1 MKILYVINQ
10 ISDWSG
16 DSRLLCLTVKL
27 MQKRGHEVAIA
38 TTDANPFRDQASS
51 EKYYPILKKLQNHNK
66 DFVIIN
72 DVPVFSIHSITSHF
86 GMYSFNAGTMAKKI
100 IKNFDLVHI
109 YSWYHHIGIEFFKV
123 SKKYNVPL
131 IFTAMATLQNDAQS
145 YYKIQKSIVNL
156 FFTKKIINY
165 ASILHSVGQSE
176 IETYIHFGGKKEKI
190 IQIEN
195 GIDLNDYKLKNLSN
209 ILKRC
214 GINDKPYILFL
225 GRIHPKKGLELLL
238 KSFNELTHNNNEI
251 YLIIAGSGE
260 SNYVQKIKKYVQDL
274 GLSNKVKFT
283 GLVSHDEKLTLLKS
297 AKLFSLT
304 SKSDIHPVAV
314 QEALTMGIPV
324 VISKE
329 SDYPEVEQYDTGII
343 VNLNMSEIVNAFR
356 TLLNNPSLDII
367 SNNAKNLIKEKYLVE
382 DQIIKFEQIYQTIL
396 SKK

>member
-16 DSRLLCLTVKL
+16 DSRLLWLTVKL